1 MIIGSLFS
9 GGPDGI
15 ALGVQLATLGRV
27 AWHAEIDEAASAVLA
42 AHWRCPNLGDVT
54 AIDWS
59 KVEPVDA
66 LVGGF
71 PCQDISVAGK
81 GAGLDGDRSGL
92 WREFVRAIRALRPR
106 FVFVENVPALFV
118 RGFGQVAADLAAC
131 GYRFA
136 WARLGSDD
144 VGGCHRRK
152 RLWILATPDADGAGL
167 RDTQQRQSGRWPGRV
182 RDERRP
188 EPIDDG
194 AATRPSQAGRGLA
207 ADGCINAP
215 DADRIRLQRVEAVDG
230 SQGALDVESGDDAH
244 RRSAGASGVSGGDS
258 EVGEDPRPPSASDG
272 VAAFELNPAFV
283 EWMMG
288 FPEGWTAMAKR
299 RDRLRMLGNA
309 AQPQVVMAAW
319 CGLMGRLAG
328 ERQEQRAA

>member
-81 GAGLDGDRSGL
+81 GAGIDGEKSGL

-118 RGFGQVAADLAAC
+118 RGFGRVAADLAAC
-131 GYRFA
+131 GYCFA
-136 WARLGSDD
+136 WTRLGSDD

-152 RLWILATPDADGAGL
+152 RVFILAVSNAHGAGL
-167 RDTQQRQSGRWPGRV
+167 RNQLWHFARLEGADERPAQQR
-182 RDERRP
+182 
-188 EPIDDG
+188 
-194 AATRPSQAGRGLA
+194 
-207 ADGCINAP
+207 
-215 DADRIRLQRVEAVDG
+215 
-230 SQGALDVESGDDAH
+230 
-244 RRSAGASGVSGGDS
+244 
-258 EVGEDPRPPSASDG
+258 
-272 VAAFELNPAFV
+272 ELP
-283 EWMMG
+283 
-288 FPEGWTAMAKR
+288 
-299 RDRLRMLGNA
+299 
-309 AQPQVVMAAW
+309 
-319 CGLMGRLAG
+319 
-328 ERQEQRAA
+328 

>member
-71 PCQDISVAGK
+71 PCQDVSVAGK

-106 FVFVENVPALFV
+106 FVFVENVAALLA
-118 RGFGQVAADLAAC
+118 RGMDRVAADLAAC

-167 RDTQQRQSGRWPGRV
+167 RPAQQR
-182 RDERRP
+182 ELARP
-188 EPIDDG
+188 D
-194 AATRPSQAGRGLA
+194 T
-207 ADGCINAP
+207 

-230 SQGALDVESGDDAH
+230 SQGALDVEPGDDAH
-244 RRSAGASGVSGGDS
+244 RRGAGASGVSGGDS
-258 EVGEDPRPPSASDG
+258 EVGGDHRPAASADG
-272 VAAFELNPAFV
+272 TTAFELNPAFV